1 MWDSYSVWKLCQC
14 CTAWLLLIVLHDN
27 TDVIMWYYQSLSH
40 YHSWEAPFT
49 TGDNMSRT
57 LDTSRTRPLSDTTE
71 HFEDRALLFVIYR
84 PNSFELSRLHQIREI
99 KENLDTCHQSYGTL
113 LLLCCHTL
121 FSYSSSVQETDFMS
135 RVNLGYWNFG
145 HWKWATGNLGHMS
158 YSNCTQR
165 LSLSECRQPLG
176 PGFTKKRKSPPGDD
190 EPLSYS
196 NCTQCLWH
204 VAQVLSGSNSERA
217 QAPGGPSSQWPKFP
231 RLILC

>member
-27 TDVIMWYYQSLSH
+27 TDVLMWYYRSLPH

-49 TGDNMSRT
+49 TGGNMSRT
-57 LDTSRTRPLSDTTE
+57 LDTSRPRPLSDTTE

-145 HWKWATGNLGHMS
+145 HWKWATGNFGQWEL
-158 YSNCTQR
+158 
-165 LSLSECRQPLG
+165 EPLG
-176 PGFTKKRKSPPGDD
+176 TWATCHIATVPNVYLFPNAANPSGPVSLKKENHP
-190 EPLSYS
+190 
-196 NCTQCLWH
+196 
-204 VAQVLSGSNSERA
+204 RA
-217 QAPGGPSSQWPKFP
+217 TTSHCRIATVPSVYDMWPKF
-231 RLILC
+231 